1 MVANQ
6 DNHGER
12 GILMNVP
19 TQLHAALVESA
30 SVPCLNLGHE
40 QVHFV
45 IYSTLSTVDLIV
57 VTKQSC

>member
-6 DNHGER
+6 YNHGDR

-19 TQLHAALVESA
+19 TQLHAALVEST
-30 SVPCLNLGHE
+30 SVPYLNLGHE